1 MFDFDLDDIVE
12 LGKEVAEGA
21 VNATSALAEKVVEV
35 AKDEAPHIAHKAG
48 EVIEEVVK
56 KIK

>member
-1 MFDFDLDDIVE
+1 MFDLDDLAD
-12 LGKEVAEGA
+12 LGKDVLNGA
-21 VNATSALAEKVVEV
+21 VNATSALTEKVVEI
-35 AKDEAPHIAHKAG
+35 AKEEAPHIAHKAG